1 MPQFQTSTV
10 THYNKFKKK
19 LDKKYLEVGQGVM
32 CIHNREMAVVKYV
45 GHTDFAPGIWVGL
58 ELKNQKGE
66 RNQFLKSQ
74 FSDTKPSMPGK
85 HNGIV
90 KERRY
95 FTCKEGH
102 GVMVKP
108 RTISVHGINGQ
119 ELIRPESFYP
129 I

>member
-1 MPQFQTSTV
+1 MSISFIKINLST
-10 THYNKFKKK
+10 
-19 LDKKYLEVGQGVM
+19 
-32 CIHNREMAVVKYV
+32 
-45 GHTDFAPGIWVGL
+45 
-58 ELKNQKGE
+58 
-66 RNQFLKSQ
+66 
-74 FSDTKPSMPGK
+74 GK

-108 RTISVHGINGQ
+108 RTLSVHGINGQ
-119 ELIRPESFYP
+119 ELVRPENFYP

>member
-1 MPQFQTSTV
+1 VRQRSDSNERNVPKFQTSTV

-58 ELKNQKGE
+58 EIKNPK
-66 RNQFLKSQ
+66 
-74 FSDTKPSMPGK
+74 GK

-108 RTISVHGINGQ
+108 RTLSVHGINGQ
-119 ELIRPESFYP
+119 ELVRPESFYP